1 MREYLVQ
8 YGTSAFVGRF
18 AAPAD
23 TDLSRGAS
31 VVAQTPRGIEIATV
45 MCEAKSATSF
55 DLGGEILRPAGPT
68 DEAAHNLA
76 LGLAG
81 EILDSANRTD
91 QAVAFLDCEVTLDR
105 RGAILHALPWGECQL
120 DGLLAGLSD
129 RFGLAVRLHDVSQTE
144 TRIDPPEPKTTCEKP
159 GCGTAEG
166 GCSSCS
172 TGACGTGSS
181 CSKGKVNTAAELTTY
196 FADLRQKME
205 SQVAVRTA
213 LN

>member
-1 MREYLVQ
+1 MPDYLVQ
-8 YGTSAFVGRF
+8 YGTAAFVGRF
-18 AAPAD
+18 TAD
-23 TDLSRGAS
+23 NDLSRGAS
-31 VVAQTPRGIEIATV
+31 VVVRSPRGLELGSV
-45 MCEAKSATSF
+45 LCESKSTF
-55 DLGGEILRPAGPT
+55 DLGGVILRTAASD
-68 DEAAHNLA
+68 DERDRVAANE
-76 LGLAG
+76 LAG
-81 EILDSANRTD
+81 RILDAANLTD

-120 DGLLAGLSD
+120 DELLADLSG
-129 RFGLAVRLHDVSQTE
+129 RFGSAVRLHDISRTE
-144 TRIDPPEPKTTCEKP
+144 TRTDPVEPKTTCEKP

-181 CSKGKVNTAAELTTY
+181 CSKGKVESAAQLTSY

-205 SQVAVRTA
+205 EQTAVRTP

>member
-1 MREYLVQ
+1 MPDFLVQ
-8 YGTSAFVGRF
+8 YGTAAFVGRF
-18 AAPAD
+18 TAD
-23 TDLSRGAS
+23 NDLSRGAS
-31 VVAQTPRGIEIATV
+31 VVVRSPRGLEIGTV
-45 MCEAKSATSF
+45 LCESNSAF
-55 DLGGEILRPAGPT
+55 DLGGEIVRSSAYD
-68 DEAAHNLA
+68 DERDRARASELAAR
-76 LGLAG
+76 
-81 EILDSANRTD
+81 ILDAANLTD

-120 DGLLAGLSD
+120 DGLLADLSE
-129 RFGLAVRLHDVSQTE
+129 RFESAVRLHDISRTE
-144 TRIDPPEPKTTCEKP
+144 TRTDPVEPKITCDKP

-205 SQVAVRTA
+205 TLRTP